1 MDLRVATTT
10 GFEQPAKY
18 IFASNP
24 RRCQELFFL
33 QMAHR
38 EDALN
43 EHCEDKAM
51 SMIKVPWESWV
62 VVCDGAKALILQN
75 AGDAELMNL
84 QVHET
89 LTQPNEPDR
98 EIGAGKPGRSHAAD
112 GQSRSAV
119 EEVDFHDQA
128 EDQFL
133 KEVAGKLDELVH
145 QKNAKRI
152 VLVAPPKA
160 LGSIRPN
167 LSSDVQAAIT
177 AEVAKDL
184 TNFPVD
190 QIERH
195 LAA

>member
-1 MDLRVATTT
+1 MD
-10 GFEQPAKY
+10 
-18 IFASNP
+18 
-24 RRCQELFFL
+24 
-33 QMAHR
+33 
-38 EDALN
+38 
-43 EHCEDKAM
+43 
-51 SMIKVPWESWV
+51 MIKVPWESWV

-89 LTQPNEPDR
+89 LTQPNEADR
-98 EIGAGKPGRSHAAD
+98 DIGADKPGRSHAAD
-112 GQSRSAV
+112 GQSGSAV
-119 EEVDFHDQA
+119 EEISFHDQA
-128 EDQFL
+128 EQAFL
-133 KEVAGKLDELVH
+133 KQVASKVDELVH
-145 QKNAKRI
+145 DKDAKRI

-160 LGSIRPN
+160 LGTLRPN
-167 LSSDVQAAIT
+167 LSADAKAVIT

>member
-1 MDLRVATTT
+1 MNR
-10 GFEQPAKY
+10 
-18 IFASNP
+18 
-24 RRCQELFFL
+24 
-33 QMAHR
+33 
-38 EDALN
+38 
-43 EHCEDKAM
+43 
-51 SMIKVPWESWV
+51 IKVPWESWV

-89 LTQPNEPDR
+89 LTQPNEADR
-98 EIGAGKPGRSHAAD
+98 DIGSGKPGRSHAAD
-112 GQSRSAV
+112 GTSGSAV
-119 EEVDFHDQA
+119 EEISWHDQA
-128 EDQFL
+128 ETQFL

-145 QKNAKRI
+145 EKDAKRI

-160 LGSIRPN
+160 LGALRPN
-167 LSSDVQAAIT
+167 LSADAQAAIT

-184 TNFPVD
+184 TNFPID